1 MFKRGDI
8 IKRYNRDMGI
18 YQYGVVA
25 DAVVFIGNECV
36 VALMYR
42 EEVRNFYQCIDDE
55 GSFMRIEQ
63 ESLSSELCFLTDIS
77 KIFAHVRVDYS
88 VTEYGETISRYNEIL
103 LTPLKS
109 NCILEALRGS
119 LMYND
124 DGYVS
129 SFSSK
134 CFFNLF
140 NEFFDKEYGQCNHAV
155 EQSSTDC
162 VPFPEIKFYLVP

>member
-1 MFKRGDI
+1 MNTTLKRGDI
-8 IKRYNRDMGI
+8 VKRYHINNGI
-18 YQYGVVA
+18 YLYGVVS
-25 DAVVFIGNECV
+25 DTLVFLGRKCV
-36 VALMYR
+36 ISFMYR
-42 EEVRNFYQCIDDE
+42 RATQTFYMWTDDE
-55 GSFMRIEQ
+55 PSFIRVEQ
-63 ESLSSELCFLTDIS
+63 EALPSELCFLSDIS
-77 KIFAHVRVDYS
+77 KIFAHVRIDYS
-88 VTEYGETISRYNEIL
+88 VTENGKTVSRYNESL

-140 NEFFDKEYGQCNHAV
+140 NHFFDKEYGQ
-155 EQSSTDC
+155 C
-162 VPFPEIKFYLVP
+162 VPFPEIKFYLVS